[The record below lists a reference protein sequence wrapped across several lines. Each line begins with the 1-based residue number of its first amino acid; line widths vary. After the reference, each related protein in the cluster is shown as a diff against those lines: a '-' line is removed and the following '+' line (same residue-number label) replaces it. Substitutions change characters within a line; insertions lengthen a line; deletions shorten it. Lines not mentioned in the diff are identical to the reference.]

1 MIETRERKERVI
13 LIAVDL
19 GDGTEVEASLAE
31 LAELADTAGAETVG
45 TLIVSQQNKP
55 PAMPV

>member
-31 LAELADTAGAETVG
+31 LAELADTC
-45 TLIVSQQNKP
+45 LL
-55 PAMPV
+55 